1 MDDSS
6 LSDTAAIILAAG
18 KSTRMNSDRPKVLH
32 EICGR
37 PMLGFVLSAC
47 RMAGVDK
54 IVVIVGHGKEE
65 VMAAFSDDSDLVWV
79 EQTEQRGTGHAV
91 LCAQESLKDFDGSV
105 LVIAGDMPL
114 IRRPALSELLH
125 AREASNDAATIATT
139 MIDDP
144 TGYGRIVRDEDG
156 QLEAIVEQRD
166 CTEAQQEIREVNPS
180 YYCFD
185 ARKMFET
192 LGNVQVNPNSG
203 ELYVTDV
210 VKVMRENGL
219 SVSATVSINAEDATG
234 VNSRLDLAKVG
245 RLMQDRIQLVAMKDG
260 VTIVDPDTTWIEA
273 DVTLGKD
280 TVIYPFSVI
289 GVGAVVGRDCRVGP
303 FANVKKGSTVPD
315 GGVVGPV
322 NDTGVMA
329 T

>member
-1 MDDSS
+1 
-6 LSDTAAIILAAG
+6 
-18 KSTRMNSDRPKVLH
+18 MNSERPKVLH

-47 RMAGVDK
+47 RMAGIDR
-54 IVVIVGHGKEE
+54 IVVIVGHGKNE

-79 EQTEQRGTGHAV
+79 EQVEQRGTGHAV
-91 LCAQESLKDFDGSV
+91 LCAQESLNDFDGSV

-114 IRRPALSELLH
+114 VRRPALSELLQVR
-125 AREASNDAATIATT
+125 AASNDAATLATT

-144 TGYGRIVRDEDG
+144 TGYGRIVRDKDG
-156 QLEAIVEQRD
+156 QLEAIVEQGD
-166 CTEAQQEIREVNPS
+166 CTETQKRIREVNPS

-185 ARKMFET
+185 AKKLFET
-192 LGNVQVNPNSG
+192 LSSVQVNPNTG
-203 ELYVTDV
+203 ELYITDV
-210 VKVMRENGL
+210 VRVMREVGL
-219 SVSATVSINAEDATG
+219 GVSATVSINAEDATG

-245 RLMQDRIQLVAMKDG
+245 RLMQDRIQLLAMNDG

-280 TVIYPFSVI
+280 TEIYPFSVI
-289 GVGAVVGRDCRVGP
+289 GAEAVIGSGCRVGP
-303 FANVKKGSTVPD
+303 FANVKRGSTVPD
-315 GGVVGPV
+315 DGIVGPV

>member
-1 MDDSS
+1 MGDSG
-6 LSDTAAIILAAG
+6 LSETAAIILAAG
-18 KSTRMNSDRPKVLH
+18 KSTRMNSERPKVLH

-47 RMAGVDK
+47 RLAGVDK
-54 IVVIVGHGKEE
+54 IVVVVGHGKRE

-91 LCAQESLKDFDGSV
+91 LCAHESLKEFDGSV

-114 IRRPALSELLH
+114 IRRPALSDLLQVR
-125 AREASNDAATIATT
+125 AASDDAVTLATT
-139 MIDDP
+139 MIADP
-144 TGYGRIVRDEDG
+144 KGYGRIVRDEDG

-166 CTEAQQEIREVNPS
+166 CTEAEQAIREVNPS

-185 ARKMFET
+185 GKKLFET
-192 LGNVQVNPNSG
+192 LGCVPVNANSG
-203 ELYVTDV
+203 ELYITDV
-210 VKVMRENGL
+210 VRVMRENGL
-219 SVSATVSINAEDATG
+219 PVSATVSINAEDATG

-245 RLMQDRIQLVAMKDG
+245 RLMQDRIQLSAMNDG

-273 DVTLGKD
+273 DVVLGKD
-280 TVIYPFSVI
+280 TTIYPFSVI
-289 GVGAVVGRDCRVGP
+289 GVGAEIGRGCRVGP
-303 FANVKKGSTVPD
+303 FAHVKRGAMVPD
-315 GGVVGPV
+315 GGIVGPV
-322 NDTGVMA
+322 NDMGVLA